1 MNQDTFLDTE
11 LLRPAEGA
19 EIVFEQN
26 LEDEDKPEIPTA
38 TNDELDNT
46 VVALSE
52 KADTERN
59 KATMADVF
67 RSGGIRAVSGIPQ
80 GMLSFLEFNGA
91 VDRGSTADFTRQI
104 LAIENIGDMD
114 LAQQLIRDTLA
125 NAVPIA
131 AEVAATR
138 GVKLK
143 DALTRTSIVAP
154 AGGYFSF
161 VENPDQAAAT
171 SSTRLLNSGF
181 GLLFSTGFMAA
192 SSTVGKGISALRG
205 RGGEVEVGGPD
216 IFPEQAQRQ
225 AGAETI
231 EQAAERGVILSPG
244 AATADP
250 ALVAQELKKGGNFSP
265 ETQRFLADIIGS
277 NAKNTQAL
285 IDDLIDTI
293 IPEGKGK
300 ISEVVSELYAQ
311 ANDDIIPADIFIKFR
326 NNPIVESIVSS
337 TNKNAAEKAAYG
349 SYKPNSIGKFNFIIK
364 EIQRQIDS
372 LEGSDAAAQL
382 IKLKKEMQ
390 EAAKNSSEK
399 FKMAVDASQR
409 EQTAKEVLD
418 ALTRTGSGEL
428 IPFTNSAMSFVNN
441 FSNREV
447 KEQMAFGIRSISD
460 PKQQKEAF
468 EKMNFI
474 LDFIPK
480 VSQMEKTLQGYL
492 KEDAGEFARR
502 SGPLQAAVYTVSN
515 FLNSQNSE
523 SFVRFILD
531 PNRSAA
537 RLKEIMPKRITNTED
552 AFRVFGIIAS
562 EILEES
568 TAAGYEIP
576 FKLEEKTALNSS
588 SMQSKAKT
596 YEQLLR
602 SGRLEEFMSKNPEAY
617 TMLKQAYQQRAV
629 A

>member
-1 MNQDTFLDTE
+1 MNQDTFLDAK
-11 LLRPAEGA
+11 LLRPAEGS
-19 EIVFEQN
+19 ELVFEQN
-26 LEDEDKPEIPTA
+26 LEEEDKPEIPKA
-38 TNDELDNT
+38 TTDELDNT

-52 KADTERN
+52 KADAERN
-59 KATMADVF
+59 KATYNDVF
-67 RSGGIRAVSGIPQ
+67 RSGGVRAVSGIPQ
-80 GMLSFLEFNGA
+80 GILAFLEFNGA
-91 VDRGSTADFTRQI
+91 VEKGTTADFTRQV

-114 LAQQLIRDTLA
+114 LAQQLVRDTLA
-125 NAVPIA
+125 NAIPIA

-138 GVKLK
+138 GLKLR
-143 DALTRTSIVAP
+143 DALKRTSVVAP

-181 GLLFSTGFMAA
+181 GLLFSTVFMAG
-192 SSTVGKGISALRG
+192 SSAIGKGVSALRG

-216 IFPEQAQRQ
+216 IFPDQAQRQ

-250 ALVAQELKKGGNFSP
+250 ALVAQELKRGGNFSP
-265 ETQRFLADIIGS
+265 ETQRFLADVIGS

-285 IDDLIDTI
+285 IDDLVDTI

-300 ISEVVSELYAQ
+300 ISEVVSELYAK
-311 ANDDIIPADIFIKFR
+311 ANDDLLPAEVFIEFR
-326 NNPIVESIVSS
+326 NNPVVESIVSS
-337 TNKNAAEKAAYG
+337 TNRNAAEKAAYD

-390 EAAKNSSEK
+390 AAAKNSSEK
-399 FKMAVDASQR
+399 FRVAVDASQR

-418 ALTRTGSGEL
+418 ALTKTGSGEI
-428 IPFTNSAMSFVNN
+428 IPFANSAMSFVNN

-447 KEQMAFGIRSISD
+447 KEQMAFGIRSLSD

-468 EKMNFI
+468 EKMNFL
-474 LDFIPK
+474 LDLIPK
-480 VSQMEKTLQGYL
+480 VSQMEKTIQGYL

-502 SGPLQAAVYTVSN
+502 SGPLQAAIYTVSN

-531 PNRSAA
+531 PNKSAS
-537 RLKEIMPKRITNTED
+537 RLKEIMPKRLTNTEEVLR
-552 AFRVFGIIAS
+552 AFGIIAS
-562 EILEES
+562 EITEES
-568 TAAGYEIP
+568 TATTYEIP
-576 FKLEEKTALNSS
+576 FKPEEKTALNSS

-617 TMLKQAYQQRAV
+617 SMLKQAYQQRAV

>member
-1 MNQDTFLDTE
+1 MNQDTFLDAK
-11 LLRPAEGA
+11 LLRPAEGS
-19 EIVFEQN
+19 ELVFEQN
-26 LEDEDKPEIPTA
+26 LEEEDKPEIPKA
-38 TNDELDNT
+38 TTDELDNT

-52 KADTERN
+52 KADAERN
-59 KATMADVF
+59 KASYNDVF

-80 GMLSFLEFNGA
+80 GILAFLEFNGA
-91 VDRGSTADFTRQI
+91 VEKGTTADFTRQV
-104 LAIENIGDMD
+104 LAMENIGDMD
-114 LAQQLIRDTLA
+114 LAQQLVRDTLA
-125 NAVPIA
+125 NAIPIA

-143 DALTRTSIVAP
+143 DALKRTSVVAP

-181 GLLFSTGFMAA
+181 GLLFSTVFMAG
-192 SSTVGKGISALRG
+192 SSAIGKGVSALRG

-216 IFPEQAQRQ
+216 IFPDQAQRQ

-250 ALVAQELKKGGNFSP
+250 ALVAQELKRGGNFSP
-265 ETQRFLADIIGS
+265 ETQRFLADVIGS

-285 IDDLIDTI
+285 IDDLVDTI

-300 ISEVVSELYAQ
+300 ISEVVSELYAK
-311 ANDDIIPADIFIKFR
+311 ANDDLLPAEVFIEFR
-326 NNPIVESIVSS
+326 NNPVVESIVSS
-337 TNKNAAEKAAYG
+337 TNRNAAEKAAYD

-390 EAAKNSSEK
+390 AAAKNSSEK
-399 FKMAVDASQR
+399 FRVAVDASQR

-418 ALTRTGSGEL
+418 ALTKTGSGDI
-428 IPFTNSAMSFVNN
+428 IPFANSAMSFVNN

-447 KEQMAFGIRSISD
+447 KEQMAFGIRSLSD

-468 EKMNFI
+468 EKMNFL
-474 LDFIPK
+474 LDLIPK
-480 VSQMEKTLQGYL
+480 VSQMEKIVQGYL

-502 SGPLQAAVYTVSN
+502 SGPLQAAIYTVSN

-531 PNRSAA
+531 PSKSAS
-537 RLKEIMPKRITNTED
+537 RLKEIMPKRLTNTEEVLR
-552 AFRVFGIIAS
+552 AFGIIAS
-562 EILEES
+562 EITEES
-568 TAAGYEIP
+568 MATTYEIP
-576 FKLEEKTALNSS
+576 FKPEEKTALNSS

-617 TMLKQAYQQRAV
+617 SMLKQAYQQRAV